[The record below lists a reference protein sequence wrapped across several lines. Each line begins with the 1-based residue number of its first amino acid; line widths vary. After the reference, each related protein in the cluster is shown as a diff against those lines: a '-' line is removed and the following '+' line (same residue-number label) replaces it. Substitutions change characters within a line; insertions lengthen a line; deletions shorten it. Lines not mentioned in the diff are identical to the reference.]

1 MFDKMMDSAFT
12 HLLILALAVGG
23 VFLLAKGAA
32 TMLPEEGFGGSIKHV
47 IKAL

>member
-1 MFDKMMDSAFT
+1 MDKFFDNAFT

-32 TMLPEEGFGGSIKHV
+32 TALPENGFAGSIKHV
-47 IKAL
+47 IKSV